1 MLSNSTEIHT
11 PTNHR
16 LTYKQTH
23 PALLNDQYCMYRHPA
38 LLNDQYCMYR
48 SPGSICNGSNNPT
61 NNNIDPA
68 DPFPGSILCHV
79 QNTNN
84 PNNPNTNHN
93 TKLRL

>member
-11 PTNHR
+11 PTNNR

-23 PALLNDQYCMYRHPA
+23 PALLNDQYCMYR
-38 LLNDQYCMYR
+38 
-48 SPGSICNGSNNPT
+48 SPEAICNGSNNPT